1 MKTYRPFTTIL
12 MFAVAAVLVC
22 GCKGKKDKDAVQD
35 DTEMARG
42 SFQKEKNVV
51 TVVPLERKVFNKQL
65 ICNGKLEAQSK
76 VTIQFEAQGKIAQI
90 NVRDGQRVQK
100 GQILASLDKEQPRR
114 QLEQARLAFDKA
126 EMNLADRL
134 LDYGYTLAD
143 TSKIPAEQKRVI
155 YINSGF
161 IDAKMALENAERTF
175 NQCDLKAPFGGKA
188 ASVKGRVYEQGG
200 QFCTLIDD
208 SRYLVR
214 FSVLETEYGFVSVGQ
229 PVFVTPFVSS
239 DVVLRGKILSINP
252 TVDQNG
258 QIAVTA
264 EVPGADELMDGM
276 NVRITI
282 ENSIP
287 DQLVVPKSAVVIRDN
302 MEVLFRI
309 DPESGHSL
317 WTYVNVLMS
326 NTTEHVVEPNKD
338 RGADLN
344 IGDIIITSGN
354 LNLGDDA
361 EVVIEDN

>member
-1 MKTYRPFTTIL
+1 M
-12 MFAVAAVLVC
+12 
-22 GCKGKKDKDAVQD
+22 
-35 DTEMARG
+35 
-42 SFQKEKNVV
+42 
-51 TVVPLERKVFNKQL
+51 
-65 ICNGKLEAQSK
+65 
-76 VTIQFEAQGKIAQI
+76 
-90 NVRDGQRVQK
+90 
-100 GQILASLDKEQPRR
+100 LASLDKEQPRR

-143 TSKIPAEQKRVI
+143 TAKIPAEQKRVI
-155 YINSGF
+155 YINTGF

-175 NQCDLKAPFGGKA
+175 KQCDLKAPFSGKV
-188 ASVKGRVYEQGG
+188 ASVRGRIHEQGG

-214 FSVLETEYGFVSVGQ
+214 FSILETEYGYVHVGQ
-229 PVFVTPFVSS
+229 KILVSPFVNS
-239 DVVLRGKILSINP
+239 DVVLNGSIVSINP

-264 EVPGADELMDGM
+264 QVPGSDELMDGM
-276 NVRITI
+276 NVRITV

-309 DPESGHSL
+309 DPETGHSL

-326 NTTEHVVEPNKD
+326 NTKEHVVEPNRD
-338 RGADLN
+338 RGADLQT
-344 IGDIIITSGN
+344 GDLIITSGN

-361 EVVIEDN
+361 VVVIE